1 MDETVPLMQG
11 TSDQASIVGFDL
23 VPVRVGVGGARRQ
36 SREHYRVHRTN
47 VNIPDKE
54 VSLRVRAAYR
64 LERAATARPAT

>member
-1 MDETVPLMQG
+1 MQG

-47 VNIPDKE
+47 VNIADKE
-54 VSLRVRAAYR
+54 VSQFSDEITVNCAPLV
-64 LERAATARPAT
+64 